1 MLRLRRRGLG
11 RPRRVRDLARQHG
24 VVGTRGGG
32 RRGLNVVGRKAT
44 LRSFRLHELAE
55 RSHGWRLLGTND
67 SRRRRDRKV
76 VSRDRLGIARKWA
89 RNSGRPSTTVGC
101 ACGLLL
107 LGQGLHQRGRLSK
120 LRGCHLARAG
130 IRQIHVLG
138 DFGFLS
144 NGNPYERERIRQLNN
159 ALLAR
164 DQYMFVTGGNHEG
177 YPTLYKWRQPD
188 KYGYRC
194 FERRIIW
201 LPRRWRGRTAAGTVI
216 ASLGGANSI
225 SRDSR
230 ESIGGHIGQW
240 HAEEQITEEDLSA
253 LGTETVDVLLGHDA
267 PITAALDRHIAKNR
281 HFWTKKGSAYAR
293 AGQVMFHRGVE
304 QVRPKLVVSGHYH
317 RHVDTTA
324 LLRPAGQE
332 PFELRSVIL
341 DRNRTARS
349 VAILELD
356 SLTLEVPDE
365 LSPGLRRERDA
376 TTRRKR
382 RRR

>member
-1 MLRLRRRGLG
+1 MKPDRHAKVDDRIG
-11 RPRRVRDLARQHG
+11 
-24 VVGTRGGG
+24 
-32 RRGLNVVGRKAT
+32 
-44 LRSFRLHELAE
+44 
-55 RSHGWRLLGTND
+55 LLGDPHADFQWT
-67 SRRRRDRKV
+67 K
-76 VSRDRLGIARKWA
+76 LAI
-89 RNSGRPSTTVGC
+89 RN
-101 ACGLLL
+101 
-107 LGQGLHQRGRLSK
+107 LS
-120 LRGCHLARAG
+120 RAG
-130 IRQIHVLG
+130 IRQVHALG

-188 KYGYRC
+188 KYGYRRL
-194 FERRIIW
+194 ERRIIW
-201 LPRRWRGRTAAGTVI
+201 LPRGWRGRTAAGTVI

-225 SRDSR
+225 SRGSR

-240 HAEEQITEEDLSA
+240 HAEEQITEEDLCA

-267 PITAALDRHIAKNR
+267 PVTAALDRHIAKNR

-317 RHVDTTA
+317 RHLDTKV
-324 LLRPAGQE
+324 LLQPADQE
-332 PFELRSVIL
+332 PFEIRSVLL

-349 VAILELD
+349 VAILHVD
-356 SLTLEVPDE
+356 SLTLDVPEE

-376 TTRRKR
+376 ARRKR